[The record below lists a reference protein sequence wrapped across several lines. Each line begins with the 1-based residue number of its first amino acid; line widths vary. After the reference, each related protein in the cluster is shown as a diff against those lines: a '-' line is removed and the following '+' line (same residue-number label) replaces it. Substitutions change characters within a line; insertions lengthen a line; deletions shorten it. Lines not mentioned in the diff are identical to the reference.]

1 MFRTLLSLNGPLEQL
16 PQLLPSL
23 LSPQAP
29 AQVVQQPHQQGR
41 RVALFADFEQFARFL
56 SDGLH
61 EFVGTDGAFELLV
74 VPQLLE
80 EKGELVEKRVLEGCI
95 EQKKL
100 SEGSDGVEQLQ
111 SGAEVVSFL

>member
-1 MFRTLLSLNGPLEQL
+1 M
-16 PQLLPSL
+16 
-23 LSPQAP
+23 
-29 AQVVQQPHQQGR
+29 
-41 RVALFADFEQFARFL
+41 
-56 SDGLH
+56 
-61 EFVGTDGAFELLV
+61 GTDGAFELLV